1 MSQQPKAPDLFDSDE
16 DDPAGDPPTGTYIAP
31 DQPMGATAHGI
42 TAREGRE
49 GETFDER
56 SRHLDPEEEHFDS
69 TAVGQILQSGDDD
82 VDSIDDDA
90 GMFAWSEGDEGD
102 LSAEESAMHTTDN
115 P

>member
-1 MSQQPKAPDLFDSDE
+1 MSQQPKAPDLFDSNE

-42 TAREGRE
+42 TAREHRE

-56 SRHLDPEEEHFDS
+56 TRHLDPEVEVFDA
-69 TAVGQILQSGDDD
+69 TQVGQIMQPGDED
-82 VDSIDDDA
+82 VDAIDGDG
-90 GMFAWSEGDEGD
+90 GMFAWSEGNEGD
-102 LSAEESAMHTTDN
+102 LSAEEAAMHTTDR